1 MNEEFLNDL
10 FVDILMVLVHYLN
23 LYVENINFE

>member
-1 MNEEFLNDL
+1 MNEEFLNDV
-10 FVDILMVLVHYLN
+10 FDDILMVLVYYLN